1 MSLVV
6 LALLAAS
13 PCAPPPPAR
22 EEAAPEV
29 IAAYLST
36 GDEELAAGR
45 PSSSALAYGRA
56 LRLAPADPAA
66 RAGLSR
72 ACAAWE
78 AEATRAA
85 VAALEARRPR
95 EALEV
100 LAPFLDAPAAAQPAT
115 ALAAGLALEDV
126 GEKAG
131 AARWLARAAE
141 ARALLPAAATLLAA
155 DSLEA
160 GDTGAAR
167 ARLSALPADAPD
179 SAVRLRRLVAR
190 EGRLMTAVSAGLR
203 ADSNVDVAPGT
214 TAFPSGS
221 ADVGAAATAMV
232 LARPLGQTGPFLGV
246 DASLRKWA
254 QLTAWD
260 DASGA
265 ATAGAQ
271 LVLSPLVV
279 SAAYRLT
286 LEALGWQPYL
296 LAHAAQVDVRLRLG
310 RWQPGVAWS
319 LQATSFAPAAVQ
331 GYSGL
336 THQGRVFLG
345 ASLSPVR
352 LSAAY
357 EVLRDVTTAPEY
369 WRFEHGPALDADL
382 ALGDRWRLWAGAA
395 LGFRAFDHVDP
406 DLGVARQELTVGV
419 RGRAEVDVADWVTV
433 FLSVEWRLVSSD
445 VAELSYS
452 RVAGTVGV
460 ALAVGAL

>member
-1 MSLVV
+1 V
-6 LALLAAS
+6 
-13 PCAPPPPAR
+13 
-22 EEAAPEV
+22 V

-45 PSSSALAYGRA
+45 PSSAAVAYARA
-56 LRLAPADPAA
+56 LQLAPADPAA
-66 RAGLSR
+66 RAGLTR

-78 AEATRAA
+78 GEATRAA
-85 VAALEARRPR
+85 LAALEAHRPA
-95 EALEV
+95 EALKL
-100 LAPFLDAPAAAQPAT
+100 LAPFLETRDAAQPAT
-115 ALAAGLALEDV
+115 ALAAGLALEDL
-126 GEKAG
+126 GDKAG

-141 ARALLPAAATLLAA
+141 ARELLPAAATLLAA

-160 GDTGAAR
+160 GDTASAR
-167 ARLSALPADAPD
+167 ERLAPLPDDAPASAL
-179 SAVRLRRLVAR
+179 RLRRLVAR

-214 TAFPSGS
+214 SAFPSGS
-221 ADVGAAATAMV
+221 ADVGLAATAMV

-271 LVLSPLVV
+271 LVVQPLVL
-279 SAAYRLT
+279 SAAYRFT
-286 LEALGWQPYL
+286 LGALGWQPYL

-310 RWQPGVAWS
+310 RWQPGAGWS

-331 GYSGL
+331 GYSGV

-345 ASLSPVR
+345 ASFAPVR
-352 LSAAY
+352 VSAAY
-357 EVLRDVTTAPEY
+357 EVLRDVTAATEY
-369 WRFEHGPALDADL
+369 RRFEHGPSLDADV
-382 ALGDRWRLWAGAA
+382 ALGDRWRVWAGAA
-395 LGFRAFDHVDP
+395 LGFRAFDVVDP
-406 DLGVARQELTVGV
+406 DLGVARHETIVSV
-419 RGRAEVDVADWVTV
+419 RLRGEVDIAAWFTV
-433 FLSVEWRLVSSD
+433 FLAAEWRMVSSE

-452 RVAGTVGV
+452 RVAGTAGLSF
-460 ALAVGAL
+460 ALGAL